1 MFLTSVTKAMPCIII
16 SGIPCSGKTTRSIE
30 LKAFFEALG
39 IEVHIVSE
47 FEQIKT
53 AGFEKNS
60 FYADSNKEKH
70 IRSLLKSEVL
80 RYIKPTNV
88 VILDALNY
96 IKGYRY
102 ELFCGTKANKCNQC
116 TVHTEINRDQAWNF
130 NKSRENENEKY
141 DRTTFD
147 ALLMRYEEP
156 NGSNRWDSPLFMIF
170 PEQELDK
177 NAIYLNL
184 FKKKPPKPNLSTQ
197 NPPLS
202 STNFLFDL
210 DQITK
215 KILDDIITLK
225 NSGETGIINV
235 PEHEDLF
242 IDITDINVQQ
252 IVLLRR
258 QYLTY
263 SKMHAP
269 NIKDIPRLFLQ
280 YLTTN
285 LQ

>member
-1 MFLTSVTKAMPCIII
+1 M
-16 SGIPCSGKTTRSIE
+16 SGIPCSGKTTRSFE
-30 LKAFFEALG
+30 LKKFFEDQG
-39 IEVHIVSE
+39 IEVIIVSE
-47 FEQIKT
+47 IEQITK

-80 RYIKPTNV
+80 RLIKPTNV

-102 ELFCGTKANKCNQC
+102 EIFCGTKSNKSNQC
-116 TVHTEINRDQAWNF
+116 TIHTEINRDQSWGF
-130 NKSRENENEKY
+130 NQKRENEFERY
-141 DRTTFD
+141 DRSTYD
-147 ALLMRYEEP
+147 ALMMRYEEP
-156 NGSNRWDSPLFMIF
+156 NGNNRWDSPLFMIF

-177 NAIYLNL
+177 DAVYTSL
-184 FKKKPPKPNLSTQ
+184 FKKKPPKPNMSTQ

-202 STNFLFDL
+202 STNFLYDL

-215 KILDDIITLK
+215 NLVDELIKLK
-225 NSGETGIINV
+225 NSGKSGIIQL
-235 PEHEDLF
+235 PGHEDLP
-242 IDITDINVQQ
+242 INITDINVQQ
-252 IVLLRR
+252 LVVLRR

-263 SKMHAP
+263 SKMHTP
-269 NIKDIPRLFLQ
+269 IMKDIPRLFLQ

>member
-1 MFLTSVTKAMPCIII
+1 M
-16 SGIPCSGKTTRSIE
+16 SGIPCSGKTTRSVE
-30 LKAFFEALG
+30 LKKFFEELG
-39 IEVHIVSE
+39 TEVIIVSE
-47 FEQIKT
+47 FEQFKK
-53 AGFEKNS
+53 AGFEKNA

-116 TVHTEINRDQAWNF
+116 TLHTEINRDQAWKF
-130 NKSRENENEKY
+130 NEDRENKNEKY
-141 DRTTFD
+141 DRNTFD
-147 ALLMRYEEP
+147 SLLMRYEEP
-156 NGSNRWDSPLFMIF
+156 NGSNRWDSPLYMIF
-170 PEQELDK
+170 PDQELDK
-177 NAIYLNL
+177 NEIYTSL
-184 FKKKPPKPNLSTQ
+184 FKKKAPKPNMSTQ

-202 STNFLFDL
+202 STNFLFEL

-215 KILDDIITLK
+215 KIVDDLIVFK
-225 NSGETGIINV
+225 NNSKSGVVLV
-235 PEHEDLF
+235 PEQEDLS
-242 IDITDINVQQ
+242 IDISNTSIQQ
-252 IVLLRR
+252 LVMLRR

-263 SKMHAP
+263 SKMNAP
-269 NIKDIPRLFLQ
+269 NKKDIARLFIQ

>member
-1 MFLTSVTKAMPCIII
+1 M
-16 SGIPCSGKTTRSIE
+16 SGIPCSGKTTRSLE
-30 LKAFFEALG
+30 LKKYFEDLG
-39 IEVHIVSE
+39 IEVIIVNE
-47 FEQIKT
+47 NEQIKKS
-53 AGFEKNS
+53 GFEKNT

-102 ELFCGTKANKCNQC
+102 EIFCGTKANKCNQC
-116 TVHTEINRDQAWNF
+116 TVHTEINRDQAWKF
-130 NKSRENENEKY
+130 NEDREDDKY
-141 DRTTFD
+141 DRNTFD

-156 NGSNRWDSPLFMIF
+156 NGNNRWDSPLFMIF
-170 PEQELDK
+170 PEQELDT
-177 NAIYLNL
+177 NTIYTSL
-184 FKKKPPKPNLSTQ
+184 FKKKAPKPNMSTQ

-202 STNFLFDL
+202 STNFLFEL

-215 KILDDIITLK
+215 KIVDDLIVLK
-225 NSGETGIINV
+225 NSGKNGMVEV
-235 PEHEDLF
+235 PGQEDLS
-242 IDITDINVQQ
+242 IDITNINVQQ
-252 IVLLRR
+252 LVILRR

-269 NIKDIPRLFLQ
+269 DVKDIARLFIQ